1 MKNLFLTPF
10 LCLSSLCMVR
20 AQQTTPYE
28 PALIVKSELSSVAFT
43 LGVEK
48 TRNKHISLQG
58 LVGIVKRT
66 DPMVYIITERGS
78 NYGLTGDA
86 KSTGFLVGGMAKW
99 YPGLSVGRL
108 DRFFGVAVPDCAP
121 HGWFLSVQ
129 QKFIF
134 ASATT
139 ELNYVNAFRPT
150 QTTTGSIMVSGTSL
164 NLGYQQTRIL
174 KILTMEMYWGLGY
187 AYKSFPSVTI
197 TTPAGASLTAEET
210 SVKGGLSY
218 TSGFTIGVDIYALK
232 KIMQK

>member
-1 MKNLFLTPF
+1 MKNSLFTPLF
-10 LCLSSLCMVR
+10 CLSSLCIAQ
-20 AQQTTPYE
+20 AQQTTSYE
-28 PALIVKSELSSVAFT
+28 PALIVKSELSSVGFT

-58 LVGIVKRT
+58 LVGIIKRT
-66 DPMVYIITERGS
+66 DPMVYIVTERGI

-86 KSTGFLVGGMAKW
+86 KSTGFLVAGAVKW

-108 DRFFGVAVPDCAP
+108 DRFFGVTVPDCAP

-129 QKFIF
+129 HKSIF
-134 ASATT
+134 ASAKT

-150 QTTTGSIMVSGTSL
+150 QTTTGSIVVSGTSL

-187 AYKSFPSVTI
+187 AYKSFPSVPI

-210 SVKGGLSY
+210 SAKGGLSF
-218 TSGFTIGVDIYALK
+218 TSGFTIGVDIHAIK